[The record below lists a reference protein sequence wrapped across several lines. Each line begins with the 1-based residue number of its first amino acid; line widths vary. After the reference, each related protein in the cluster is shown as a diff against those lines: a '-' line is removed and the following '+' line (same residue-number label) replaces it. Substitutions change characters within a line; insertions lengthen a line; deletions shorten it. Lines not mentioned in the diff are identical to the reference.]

1 MKVVRTVA
9 ELRGQVAALRQRGKS
24 VGLVP
29 TMGALH
35 AGHQALLRRARAE
48 CDAVVLSIFVNPA
61 QFNDAADLAA
71 YPRTEADDLAVA
83 EHAGADVVFAPPAG
97 EVYPPGFSAT
107 VALHGPLV
115 QTFEGAV
122 RGSAHF
128 AGVTTVVT
136 KLFQMVGPDR
146 AYFGQ
151 KDAQQLRVVRAL
163 VADLDMD
170 IDIVAVETVREPDGL
185 ALSSRNVRL
194 TPAERESALSL
205 SRGLRAARERFD
217 RGERSAA
224 TLVAAARRPMTSA
237 GVEPE
242 YLAVLDDR
250 TFLPVEVAR
259 RPAVLVVAAPVGL
272 VRLIDN
278 IALPTGFVP
287 TDFNGEA

>member
-61 QFNDAADLAA
+61 QFDDAADLAA
-71 YPRTEADDLAVA
+71 YPRTETDDLAVA
-83 EHAGADVVFAPPAG
+83 AHAGADVVFAPPAA
-97 EVYPPGFSAT
+97 EVYPPGFSAS

-151 KDAQQLRVVRAL
+151 KDAQQLRVVRAM
-163 VADLDMD
+163 VNDLDMD

-194 TPAERESALSL
+194 TPVERESALSL

-224 TLVAAARRPMTSA
+224 ALVVAARHPMTSA

-250 TFLPVEVAR
+250 TFLPVEVTR
-259 RPAVLVVAAPVGL
+259 RPAVLVVAAPVGV

-278 IALPTGFVP
+278 IALPAGFVP
-287 TDFNGEA
+287 TDFDGKA